1 MISRTSFILF
11 ASASLIFGP
20 HPLFALPQIKVTD
33 SKELE
38 ITSDDGTSAKLPTG
52 TIGRQINADKQIFK
66 VSYGKDLRGRTNIII
81 YPDPEKPQALEFK
94 ALGQNVKLSNDAV
107 LTIISEDATSTA
119 QFQSGMVGTVTVGD
133 QQLTGGASAKL
144 ADGSVSTVAANV
156 PVFAPEPPPKKNSV
170 AASKEAGAER
180 REVAP
185 SGEDIGIYKGGRI
198 SAGEMEARSK
208 DDPEMAK
215 YEGPKVRAIEGDV
228 MIAAPGKDIMDLVK
242 SGGALPRLQ
251 ESQRIAPGSTI
262 QTGPQGKAIISPFP
276 GCIIAVQ
283 PNSKISFEEVDY
295 VNKDQ
300 WTDKKVNPAAFSNG
314 STFDYVQTKHTYE
327 RKVHLNL
334 MEGGVLST
342 IKGIK
347 PETLDYQVKTPLAVA
362 AARGTVFGVFGDS
375 VKTLAIVSQGVVE
388 IKTVNGTYAIRLAP
402 GNKVLITKDGGAPV
416 EFQATPE
423 ELQAFADLLDSVGNF
438 MSNYDI
444 LATGDLIA
452 AAMADDDLQE
462 SIRNFRETFQPRL
475 NNFFMTPI
483 TSPGT

>member
-1 MISRTSFILF
+1 MISRVSFFLVTSAGLILSAQSIF
-11 ASASLIFGP
+11 AI
-20 HPLFALPQIKVTD
+20 PQLKVTE

-94 ALGQNVKLSNDAV
+94 ALGQSVKLSSDAV

-119 QFQSGMVGTVTVGD
+119 QFQSGMVGTVTVGN

-156 PVFAPEPPPKKNSV
+156 PVFAPEPPPVKKRVS
-170 AASKEAGAER
+170 ETTEPG
-180 REVAP
+180 RE
-185 SGEDIGIYKGGRI
+185 EKGGQ
-198 SAGEMEARSK
+198 SEGEIAR
-208 DDPEMAK
+208 
-215 YEGPKVRAIEGDV
+215 YEGPKVRVIEGDV
-228 MIAAPGKDIMDLVK
+228 MIAAPGKDVLDLVK

-283 PNSKISFEEVDY
+283 PNSKVRFDDVAY

-300 WTDKKVNPAAFSNG
+300 GTDKKISPAAIPNG
-314 STFDYVQTKHTYE
+314 SGFDYVKTNNNYG
-327 RKVHLNL
+327 RKMHLNL

-347 PETLDYQVKTPLAVA
+347 PETLDYQVKSPLAVA
-362 AARGTVFGVFGDS
+362 AARGTVFGVFGDAL
-375 VKTLAIVSQGVVE
+375 KTLVIVSEGVVE
-388 IKTVNGTYAIRLAP
+388 IKTPDGTYTLSIKS
-402 GNKVLITKDGGAPV
+402 GGKVLITKDGGAPI

-423 ELQAFADLLDSVGNF
+423 ELQAFTDLVDSVANF
-438 MSNYDI
+438 LNNYDI

-452 AAMADDDLQE
+452 AAMADDTLQE
-462 SIRNFRETFQPRL
+462 SIRNFRETFQPRM
-475 NNFFMTPI
+475 NDFFMTPI
-483 TSPGT
+483 TSPST

>member
-1 MISRTSFILF
+1 MISRVSFILVT
-11 ASASLIFGP
+11 SASLILGA

-107 LTIISEDATSTA
+107 LTIISEDATATA

-156 PVFAPEPPPKKNSV
+156 PVFPPEPPPVKKQASV
-170 AASKEAGAER
+170 TNEPGKEENGGQSEGEIAS
-180 REVAP
+180 
-185 SGEDIGIYKGGRI
+185 
-198 SAGEMEARSK
+198 
-208 DDPEMAK
+208 

-228 MIAAPGKDIMDLVK
+228 MIAAPGKDVLDLVK
-242 SGGALPRLQ
+242 SGGALPRLANN
-251 ESQRIAPGSTI
+251 QRITPGSTI

-276 GCIIAVQ
+276 GCIIAIQ
-283 PNSKISFEEVDY
+283 PNSKVCLEDAAY

-300 WTDKKVNPAAFSNG
+300 WTEKKISPAAIPNG
-314 STFDYVQTKHTYE
+314 SGYDFVKTNHNYE
-327 RKVHLNL
+327 RKMHINL

-347 PETLDYQVKTPLAVA
+347 PETLDYKVKTPLAVA
-362 AARGTVFGVFGDS
+362 AARGTVFGVFGDA
-375 VKTLAIVSQGVVE
+375 VKTLVIVSEGVVE
-388 IKTVNGTYAIRLAP
+388 IKTPNGTYTLSLKS
-402 GNKVLITKDGGAPV
+402 GNKVLITKDGGAPI

-423 ELQAFADLLDSVGNF
+423 ELQAFADLLDSVANF

-452 AAMADDDLQE
+452 AAMADDRLQD
-462 SIRNFRETFQPRL
+462 SIRTFRQTFQPRM